1 MERPGA
7 HPWHCWGAQSTWG
20 TEGQT
25 GSTHVAPMDR
35 RGAHMALMDREH
47 THGIDGQTE
56 STCVALT
63 GSLGAHMWH

>member
-25 GSTHVAPMDR
+25 GSTHL
-35 RGAHMALMDREH
+35 ALMDRDH

-63 GSLGAHMWH
+63 DSLGAHMWH